1 MKRLIAIQNQLKA
14 PKDKY
19 NSFGKYSYR
28 SAEGIM
34 EALKP
39 LLNKYNCLLTVTDKV
54 VIVGDWHYVEATATF
69 IDAEDGWKISVSASA
84 REELDKKGM
93 DASQITGTASSYARK
108 YALNGLFLIDDTK
121 DADTDEFHE
130 VTTAEPKPA
139 SKKKAKNA
147 EGEPSLVEKK
157 VKLRSML
164 TEDQYHKMEDKFG
177 DIVFWSEEQVDKWMK
192 QMEEK
197 NA

>member
-1 MKRLIAIQNQLKA
+1 MKHLIQIQNRLKA

-34 EALKP
+34 EAVKP
-39 LLNKYNCLLTVTDKV
+39 LLKEYNCLLTVSDEV
-54 VIVGDWHYVEATATF
+54 ELVGDWHYVEATATF
-69 IDAEDGWKISVSASA
+69 MDVEEGWQISVKASA
-84 REELDKKGM
+84 REEPEKKGM

-108 YALNGLFLIDDTK
+108 YALNGLFLIDDNK
-121 DADTDEFHE
+121 DADTDEYHE
-130 VTTAEPKPA
+130 ITNSDPKP
-139 SKKKAKNA
+139 SKKKAKSSDA
-147 EGEPSLVEKK
+147 DSSLVEKK
-157 VKLRSML
+157 AKLRSML
-164 TEDQYHKMEDKFG
+164 TTEQYQKMEDKFG
-177 DIVFWSEEQVDKWMK
+177 DIVLWNEEQVDKWLK

>member
-1 MKRLIAIQNQLKA
+1 MKHLIQIQNRLKA

-34 EALKP
+34 EAVKP
-39 LLNKYNCLLTVTDKV
+39 LLKEFNCLLTVSDEV
-54 VIVGDWHYVEATATF
+54 VLVGDWHYVEATATF
-69 IDAEDGWKISVSASA
+69 MDVEEGWQISVKASA
-84 REELDKKGM
+84 REEPEKKGM

-108 YALNGLFLIDDTK
+108 YALNGLFLIDDNK
-121 DADTDEFHE
+121 DADTDEYHE
-130 VTTAEPKPA
+130 ITSSDPKP
-139 SKKKAKNA
+139 SKKKAKSSDDDS
-147 EGEPSLVEKK
+147 SLVGKK
-157 VKLRSML
+157 AKLRSML
-164 TEDQYHKMEDKFG
+164 TVEQYQMMEDKFG
-177 DIVFWSEEQVDKWMK
+177 DIVLWSEEQVDKWLK